1 MVPELNLEKVRAI
14 VAQALA
20 EDVGSG
26 DITTERVIPPELE
39 ITGVIEARKQ
49 GIVAGVA
56 VAEIVFQTMDK
67 RLEIKKM
74 VKEGG
79 EVSSGQEVITVTG
92 SAQAILTAER
102 TALNFL
108 SFLSGI
114 ATFTNQFIDKVKDY
128 QVTIL
133 DTRKN
138 IPNMRFLEKYAV
150 AVGGGT
156 NHRFGLY
163 DQVLIKDNH
172 LKIQQQLGSGY
183 IHRTVTA
190 SRKSAAERIEIE
202 VHNLDQARE
211 AAESGADILLLDN
224 MSIADIVD
232 VVKELR
238 GKIPLEVSGGVN
250 LENIA
255 AIAQTGVDYISIG
268 AITHSAPALDM
279 ALEIS

>member
-1 MVPELNLEKVRAI
+1 MNLIDLEKVRMI

-26 DITTERVIPPELE
+26 DITTERVIPADID
-39 ITGVIEARKQ
+39 ITGVIEARNQ
-49 GIVAGVA
+49 GVVAGLP

-67 RLEIKKM
+67 RLAVKKM
-74 VKEGG
+74 VKEGDM
-79 EVSSGQEVITVTG
+79 VNQGQEIFFVSG

-114 ATFTNQFIDKVKDY
+114 ATFTRQFVDRVKDY
-128 QVTIL
+128 QVIIL

-150 AVGGGT
+150 SVGGGT

-172 LKIQQQLGSGY
+172 LKILQQLGSGY
-183 IHRTVTA
+183 IHRAVSV
-190 SRKSAAERIEIE
+190 SRKNARERIEIE
-202 VHNLDQARE
+202 VHNLAQAQS
-211 AAESGADILLLDN
+211 AAASGADVLLLDN
-224 MSIADIVD
+224 MSIEDIRE
-232 VVKELR
+232 VVNELQ

-250 LENIA
+250 LDNIVE
-255 AIAQTGVDYISIG
+255 IAETGVDYISIG

-279 ALEIS
+279 ALEIR